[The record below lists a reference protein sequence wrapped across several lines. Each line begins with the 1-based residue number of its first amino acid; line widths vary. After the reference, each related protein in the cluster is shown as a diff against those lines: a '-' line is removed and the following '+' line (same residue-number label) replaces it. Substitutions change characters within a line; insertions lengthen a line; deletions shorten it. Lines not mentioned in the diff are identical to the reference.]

1 MFLEICEKLGFP
13 SEACCVLSKCC
24 EELDGNPALQEW
36 MAEAE
41 ESLLEPGSEKYLDL
55 YQKISEESGIHRY
68 IVDMVMLIK
77 AVVPLKERYAQKDLP
92 EQLLWDSITDL
103 RYKMLE
109 CHAVYGIWGSFV
121 TPWFKKF
128 YLCEL
133 FQLGRLQYEKIVFDQ
148 PTFRDSVKTGDVV
161 LSCHIPSSGALLME
175 DVMESFRLAHDFY
188 KNDYPSGILPVFCH
202 SWLMYPPHYE
212 QVFPEDSN
220 LHKFYELFEIINF
233 AEQENN
239 GDFWR
244 VFHVPFSPEA
254 LEQAVG
260 DTRLRRNF
268 LRFLKAG
275 NKMGNGRGMLLF
287 DGQKIL

>member
-1 MFLEICEKLGFP
+1 MFLEICQKLEFP
-13 SEACCVLSKCC
+13 SEACHVLATSCT
-24 EELDGNPALQEW
+24 ELDKNPSLQEW

-41 ESLLEPGSEKYLDL
+41 ASLFDPESDKYLDL
-55 YQKISEESGIHRY
+55 YQKLSEESGIHRY
-68 IVDMVMLIK
+68 IVDMVMLVK
-77 AVVPLKERYAQKDLP
+77 AVTPLQQRYAQL
-92 EQLLWDSITDL
+92 QLSEEIFWDTMTDL
-103 RYKMLE
+103 RYKMQE
-109 CHAVYGIWGSFV
+109 CYDVYGIWGTFV
-121 TPWFKKF
+121 TPWFKDF
-128 YLCEL
+128 YLCRR
-133 FQLGRLQYEKIVFDQ
+133 FQLGRLQYEKIVYDQ
-148 PTFRDSVKTGDVV
+148 PAFRDTVKPGDVV
-161 LSCHIPSSGALLME
+161 LNCHIPSSGALLMG
-175 DVMESFRLAHDFY
+175 DVMASFRLAYDFY
-188 KNDYPSGILPVFCH
+188 KKDYPGGILPVFCH
-202 SWLMYPPHYE
+202 SWLLYPPHYE

-244 VFHVPFSPEA
+244 VFHMPFSPEA

-287 DGQKIL
+287 DGEKII